1 MFMRGIRLKHTR
13 RERKFDD
20 GQPRQK
26 KSLGQ
31 VFLHDDWPVRRV
43 VEIVQDWKAT
53 EVIEIGP
60 GGAILTNA
68 LSHAGIDT
76 TAIEKDDRFA
86 ERVTNAAI
94 PGVEVVN
101 QDVLEFDLGAWID
114 RVTRSGK
121 RAAVVGNIPYNIS
134 SPIVMWVL
142 PHLNRLAG
150 ATFLVQLE
158 FAERLAAKPNTKDY
172 GSLSV
177 YTQLRANVRL
187 DCEVGREYFTP
198 VPKVDSAIVVM
209 EPREDQLA
217 PELMKKIETV
227 ARAAFHQRRKK
238 LRNAVKPFLSGRNEA
253 DSPVDLNRRP
263 ETLSLEE
270 FAELARFLT

>member
-1 MFMRGIRLKHTR
+1 LKHTR
-13 RERKFDD
+13 HKQKFDD
-20 GQPRQK
+20 SQPRQK

-68 LSHAGIDT
+68 LSNAGIDT

-86 ERVTNAAI
+86 ERVANAAI

-114 RVTRSGK
+114 RVTKSGK

-142 PHLNRLAG
+142 PHINRLAG

-158 FAERLAAKPNTKDY
+158 FAERLAAKPSTKDY

-177 YTQLRANVRL
+177 YTQLRANTRL
-187 DCEVGREYFTP
+187 DCEVGREFFTP

-209 EPREDQLA
+209 EPRMDQPA
-217 PELMKKIETV
+217 PEMLKKIESV

-253 DSPVDLNRRP
+253 DCPVDLNRRP
-263 ETLSLEE
+263 ETLTLDE
-270 FAELARFLT
+270 FAELARFLS

>member
-1 MFMRGIRLKHTR
+1 MKHTR
-13 RERKFDD
+13 HKQKFHDS
-20 GQPRQK
+20 QPRQK

-31 VFLHDDWPVRRV
+31 IFLHDDWPVRRV

-68 LSHAGIDT
+68 LSNAGIDT

-86 ERVTNAAI
+86 ERVANAAI
-94 PGVEVVN
+94 PGVQVVN

-114 RVTRSGK
+114 RVTKSGK

-177 YTQLRANVRL
+177 YTQLRANTRL
-187 DCEVGREYFTP
+187 DCEVGREFFTP

-209 EPREDQLA
+209 EPRTDQPP
-217 PELMKKIETV
+217 PELLKKIESV

-238 LRNAVKPFLSGRNEA
+238 LRNAVKPFLSGRNES
-253 DSPVDLNRRP
+253 DCPVDLNRRP
-263 ETLSLEE
+263 ETLTLEE
-270 FAELARFLT
+270 FAELARFLS